1 MVEFLF
7 YFIFYLL
14 FAIIPACKRKHAKNN
29 KLEIIVQHFLGFTTA
44 TTATKCNKKSMFVA
58 TIDNSAVCS
67 M

>member
-1 MVEFLF
+1 
-7 YFIFYLL
+7 
-14 FAIIPACKRKHAKNN
+14 HAKNN

-58 TIDNSAVCS
+58 TIDNSTVCS